1 MTWTTW
7 RPCWALLGNPQVM
20 RYYPRAKS
28 REEASAWIAWN
39 QRLYRDHGFGLWLL
53 TLRED
58 GEFVGDCGLTPP
70 TGRWRDQIEVG
81 YHIRIGLQGRG
92 LATDAAAAC
101 RDHAR
106 DVLGLERLIAI
117 NQCRWDGSV
126 TGLRNLAPT
135 PWRSSAGVWHA
146 TALPDGVGQRRRRV
160 GQQAGWAWCSS
171 MRWTTPPWTR
181 RV

>member
-146 TALPDGVGQRRRRV
+146 RALPDGVGQRLRGM

-171 MRWTTPPWTR
+171 ICRTTPPRTC